1 MISFLKTWIN
11 QIIVAVLITTI
22 IEMILP
28 NGNNKK
34 YIKMVIGLYILFTI
48 IQPVIT
54 KFTGDSIDISN
65 FDYKKY
71 FNSDVLETSSK
82 DFENNNSKLIKQAY
96 INNIKEDIEKK
107 IEQKGYKL
115 INCNINILDDETK
128 ETYGTIKS
136 ISLKL
141 KKKTNKADKSSGNII
156 KIENVNV
163 GTNNNTLNTNT
174 TEKSD
179 ISSDEKKQIIQ
190 YLSEEYSIDT
200 KNIVIN

>member
-11 QIIVAVLITTI
+11 QIILAVIITTI

-48 IQPVIT
+48 IQPIIT
-54 KFTGDSIDISN
+54 KLTGNSIDISN

-71 FNSDVLETSSK
+71 FNSDVLETSLE

-96 INNIKEDIEKK
+96 INNIKEDIENK
-107 IEQKGYKL
+107 IKQKGYEL
-115 INCNINILDDETK
+115 INCNISIIDDENK
-128 ETYGTIKS
+128 ETYGTIQS

-141 KKKTNKADKSSGNII
+141 KKQTNKSEEISSNII
-156 KIENVNV
+156 KVENISVT
-163 GTNNNTLNTNT
+163 TNNNTLNTNIL
-174 TEKSD
+174 EESD
-179 ISSDEKKQIIQ
+179 ISSGEKKKIIQ
-190 YLSEEYSIDT
+190 YLSEEYSIDI
-200 KNIVIN
+200 KSIVIN

>member
-11 QIIVAVLITTI
+11 QIIVAIIITTI

-128 ETYGTIKS
+128 DTYGTIKS

-141 KKKTNKADKSSGNII
+141 KKQTNKADKSSGNII

-179 ISSDEKKQIIQ
+179 ISSNEKKQIIQ
-190 YLSEEYSIDT
+190 YLSEEYSVDT

>member
-11 QIIVAVLITTI
+11 QIIVAVIITTI
-22 IEMILP
+22 IEIILP

-34 YIKMVIGLYILFTI
+34 YIKMVIGMYILFTI

-71 FNSDVLETSSK
+71 FNCDVLETSSK

-107 IEQKGYKL
+107 LEQKGYKL
-115 INCNINILDDETK
+115 INCNINILDYETK

-141 KKKTNKADKSSGNII
+141 KKQTNKADKSSGNII

-190 YLSEEYSIDT
+190 YLSEEYSVDT

>member
-11 QIIVAVLITTI
+11 QIIVAVIITTI

-128 ETYGTIKS
+128 DTYGTIKS

-141 KKKTNKADKSSGNII
+141 KKQTNKADKSSGNII

-179 ISSDEKKQIIQ
+179 ISSNEKKQIIQ
-190 YLSEEYSIDT
+190 YLSEEYSVDT

>member
-190 YLSEEYSIDT
+190 YLSEEYSVDT

>member
-11 QIIVAVLITTI
+11 QIIVAVIITTI

-96 INNIKEDIEKK
+96 INNIKEDIENK

-128 ETYGTIKS
+128 ETYGTIQS
-136 ISLKL
+136 ISLKM
-141 KKKTNKADKSSGNII
+141 KKQTNKADKSSSNII
-156 KIENVNV
+156 KIENINV

-190 YLSEEYSIDT
+190 YLSEEYSVDK

>member
-11 QIIVAVLITTI
+11 QIIVAVIITTI

-96 INNIKEDIEKK
+96 INNIKEDIENK

-128 ETYGTIKS
+128 ETYGAVQS
-136 ISLKL
+136 ISLKI
-141 KKKTNKADKSSGNII
+141 KKQTNKVDKSSSNII
-156 KIENVNV
+156 KIENINV

-190 YLSEEYSIDT
+190 YLSEEYSVDT

>member
-11 QIIVAVLITTI
+11 QIILAVIITTI

-48 IQPVIT
+48 IQPIIT
-54 KFTGDSIDISN
+54 KLTGDSIDISN

-71 FNSDVLETSSK
+71 FYSDVLETSSE

-96 INNIKEDIEKK
+96 INNIKEDIENK
-107 IEQKGYKL
+107 IKQKGYKL
-115 INCNINILDDETK
+115 INCNISIINDENK
-128 ETYGTIKS
+128 ETYGTIQN

-141 KKKTNKADKSSGNII
+141 KKQTNKSEEASSNII
-156 KIENVNV
+156 KIENISVT
-163 GTNNNTLNTNT
+163 TNNNTLNTNIL
-174 TEKSD
+174 EESD
-179 ISSDEKKQIIQ
+179 ISSDEKQKIIQ
-190 YLSEEYSIDT
+190 FLSEEYSVDM
-200 KNIVIN
+200 KSIVIN